1 MLESTADNLLSN
13 ALAQARTVVGSW
25 GGTLYF
31 VYLPS
36 WNRYRN
42 GPSAAEREHTKVL
55 SLVNAL
61 TIPVIDVQPAFQAH
75 NDPLSLFPFRRF
87 GHYNERG
94 NQIVADTILR
104 APAMA
109 RNTPW

>member
-1 MLESTADNLLSN
+1 MLDEESRDLSN
-13 ALAQARTVVGSW
+13 ALAQARTVTQSW

-42 GPSAAEREHTKVL
+42 GPRAADREHTKVL

-61 TIPVIDVQPAFQAH
+61 GIPIIDVQPAFQAQD
-75 NDPLSLFPFRRF
+75 DPLSLFPFRRF

-94 NQIVADTILR
+94 NQMVAETILHSLR
-104 APAMA
+104 GP
-109 RNTPW
+109 